1 MRDCFELVDISA
13 YMFGCGLLLPVV
25 NLIGRDSPMATVF
38 LLALVIPIPLY
49 VARFRFHFPNS
60 IDSWLERY
68 AYVLLFVGLGFLV
81 MTLLAGIYR
90 WAFVA

>member
-25 NLIGRDSPMATVF
+25 NLIGRDSPMSIVL

-49 VARFRFHFPNS
+49 VARFRFQLPNS

>member
-38 LLALVIPIPLY
+38 CSHCHSNPILHCTIPFSLSQLN
-49 VARFRFHFPNS
+49 RFL
-60 IDSWLERY
+60 LERY
-68 AYVLLFVGLGFLV
+68 AYVLLFVGLAFLV
-81 MTLLAGIYR
+81 MTLVAGIYR